1 VPTSV
6 KTHKR
11 YASIDGMIPE
21 SILNLIY
28 NEQLGGVFDII
39 RKAGIMTWES
49 MEYLPVPLP
58 EEEPARDGGS
68 KDQGVVTKGNSAYAW
83 LSQ

>member
-1 VPTSV
+1 M
-6 KTHKR
+6 KTHNR
-11 YASIDGMIPE
+11 YASIDRAIPE

-58 EEEPARDGGS
+58 KEEPARDGGS
-68 KDQGVVTKGNSAYAW
+68 KDQGVATKK
-83 LSQ
+83 